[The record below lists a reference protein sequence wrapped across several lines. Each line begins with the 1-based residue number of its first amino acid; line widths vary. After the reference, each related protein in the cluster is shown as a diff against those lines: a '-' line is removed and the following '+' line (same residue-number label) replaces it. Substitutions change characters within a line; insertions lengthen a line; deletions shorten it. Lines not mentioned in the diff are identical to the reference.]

1 MSDRDVNLKM
11 KAAKAVIEYV
21 KDGMVL
27 GVGSG
32 TTVTYF
38 IEELGKRISKDNL
51 EILTVPSSYDTR
63 FKLVEK
69 GIKIT
74 TLEEY
79 SALDLAVDGA
89 DEIDQ
94 DLNLIKG
101 GGGCLFLEKIVA
113 DAAEEFMVI
122 ADEGKLVGRLG
133 EKNPVPV
140 EVHPFAFSHVVKRIE
155 SMGGKPVVRAAN
167 KGKVGPVIT
176 DNGNFILDVKFHE
189 IKDPKNL
196 EKELNLIPGV
206 IENGL
211 FIDMVSCAIIATPQK
226 VVIKAQK

>member
-1 MSDRDVNLKM
+1 LSDLDFNLKI
-11 KAAKAVIEYV
+11 KAAKAAIEYV

-38 IEELGKRISKDNL
+38 IEELGKLISKDNL
-51 EILTVPSSYDTR
+51 EILAVPSSYDTK

-69 GIKIT
+69 GVKIT
-74 TLEEY
+74 TLKEH
-79 SALDLAVDGA
+79 STLDLTVDGA
-89 DEIDQ
+89 DEIDP

-113 DAAEEFMVI
+113 DAAKEFIVI
-122 ADEGKLVGRLG
+122 ADESKLVGRLG
-133 EKNPVPV
+133 VKNPIPV
-140 EVHPFAFSHVVKRIE
+140 EVHPFALGHVVKRIE
-155 SMGGKPVVRAAN
+155 NIAGKPVLRVAN
-167 KGKVGPVIT
+167 KWKIGPVIT
-176 DNGNFILDVKFHE
+176 DYGNFILDVKFHE
-189 IKDPKNL
+189 IKDLKNL

-211 FIDMVSCAIIATPQK
+211 FIDMVSCAIITTPQK
-226 VVIKAQK
+226 VVIKTQK

>member
-1 MSDRDVNLKM
+1 MSDLDVNLKM
-11 KAAKAVIEYV
+11 KAAKVAIEYV

-32 TTVTYF
+32 TTITYF
-38 IEELGKRISKDNL
+38 IEELGKLKSKDL
-51 EILTVPSSYDTR
+51 EILAVPSSYDTK

-69 GIKIT
+69 GVKIT
-74 TLEEY
+74 TLKEH
-79 SALDLAVDGA
+79 STLDLTVDGA
-89 DEIDQ
+89 DEIDP

-113 DAAEEFMVI
+113 DAAKEFIVI
-122 ADEGKLVGRLG
+122 ADESKLVGRLG

-140 EVHPFAFSHVVKRIE
+140 EVYPFAFGHVVERIE
-155 SMGGKPVVRAAN
+155 SIGGKPVLRVAN
-167 KGKVGPVIT
+167 KGKIGPVIT

-196 EKELNLIPGV
+196 EKGLNVIPGV

-211 FIDMVSCAIIATPQK
+211 FIDMVSRAIITTPQK
-226 VVIKAQK
+226 VVIKTQK